1 MFVITADQIDS
12 RNDRDRAGELIAE
25 LTTAFGES
33 FVLPPDQTS
42 GDEIQVLLTDATA
55 CVEVILAIHRAGH
68 WTIGLGVGEVRRPLA
83 RSTRQSAGDAFIAA
97 RDAVTRAKRSDA
109 RFALTSPASEPAVSE
124 PVASEPVIS
133 DKATLMLSATEVEAI
148 FSMLLLVRQRRSK
161 EGWQAVDLLQTGKTQ
176 AEVAAELDISTA
188 AVSQRIKAALWRA
201 EESIRPALARLLRNL
216 DRATSEMEPAA

>member
-12 RNDRDRAGELIAE
+12 RNDRDRAGELIAQ
-25 LTTAFGES
+25 LTTVFGES
-33 FVLPPDQTS
+33 FLLPPDQTS
-42 GDEIQVLLTDATA
+42 GDEIQVLLTDAPA
-55 CVEVILAIHRAGH
+55 CVDVILAIHRTGH

-109 RFALTSPASEPAVSE
+109 RFALTAPASENA
-124 PVASEPVIS
+124 ASERFAPV
-133 DKATLMLSATEVEAI
+133 LSSGEVEAI
-148 FSMLLLVRQRRSK
+148 FAMLLLVRQRRTK
-161 EGWQAVDLLQTGKTQ
+161 EGWQAVDLLQTGRTQ

-188 AVSQRIKAALWRA
+188 AVSQRIKAALWRT
-201 EESIRPALARLLRNL
+201 EESVRPALARLLENL

>member
-12 RNDRDRAGELIAE
+12 RNDRDRAGELITD

-33 FVLPPDQTS
+33 FLLPPDQTS
-42 GDEIQVLLTDATA
+42 GDEIQVLLTDAAA
-55 CVEVILAIHRAGH
+55 CVDVILAIHRTGH

-83 RSTRQSAGDAFIAA
+83 RSTRQSAGDAFISA

-109 RFALTSPASEPAVSE
+109 RFALTSPASENA
-124 PVASEPVIS
+124 ASERFASV
-133 DKATLMLSATEVEAI
+133 LSSGEVEAI
-148 FSMLLLVRQRRSK
+148 FAMLLLVRQRRTK
-161 EGWQAVDLLQTGKTQ
+161 EGWQAVDLLQTGRTQ

-188 AVSQRIKAALWRA
+188 AVSQRIKAALWRT
-201 EESIRPALARLLRNL
+201 EESVRPALARLLENL

>member
-25 LTTAFGES
+25 LTTTFGER

-42 GDEIQVLLTDATA
+42 GDEIQVLLTDAPA
-55 CVEVILAIHRAGH
+55 CVDVVLAIHRTGH

-83 RSTRQSAGDAFIAA
+83 RSTRQSAGDAFISA
-97 RDAVTRAKRSDA
+97 RDAVTRAKRAEA
-109 RFALTSPASEPAVSE
+109 RFALTSPDV
-124 PVASEPVIS
+124 
-133 DKATLMLSATEVEAI
+133 DKARPVLSASEVEAV

-161 EGWQAVDLLQTGKTQ
+161 EGWEAVDLLHTGRTQ
-176 AEVAAELDISTA
+176 AEVAAALDISTA
-188 AVSQRIKAALWRA
+188 AVSQRLKAALWRA
-201 EESIRPALARLLRNL
+201 EESVRPALARLLENL